1 MKITAQQFV
10 SNGKE
15 GNSFVSIFKYFS
27 NSGEKKTEREG
38 DLYCLLNISGKE
50 NIPAERISKFVWDG
64 ILDGYVYSNEKST
77 NNALKDA
84 ISDGVQKLRDLI
96 KNDETLEE
104 LGVNVDFVLVAQRK
118 EGMYIGSLG
127 ENEIYAYKAG
137 KFVDISEILKKSRA
151 NTAGIALEDQDM
163 LVISTKGILAGY
175 LDSLSNSKDSKNV
188 VTGLKSLGE
197 GLDGSGGFVLFLD
210 EELNASAIPEEAVI
224 ADEEPLLHHHPKES
238 EKYAVMAEHTIKYTK
253 GRFFQGYSLIKEGA
267 VEYFSKIKG
276 WIKNLL
282 GNRKWFKKV
291 ASKVSE
297 IKINAK
303 PITSMKGMRIDG
315 YKTKDLRTRR
325 VRVVVI
331 GIAII
336 VLLALGINFTIK
348 ARNASIIHKQA
359 TGVFTEVESLVK
371 KAESYA
377 TSDKSTAEMSIYQA
391 KTQLNGLP
399 SNLSEKDMGIKNGYD
414 SRILTLEDSMYY
426 RAGLS
431 DNDGKL
437 STFLDSRLAFG
448 EGSDPTD
455 IEIYSDDSGNK
466 YLVISDKGLKA
477 VYRVSLYDKVS
488 ERLIDTSNLLKEP
501 MYVSMGNSGVFVY
514 DEKVGVLKA
523 PFDDSKWFSTFVA
536 ISGLSRESI
545 KPDTISEFIV
555 LTESDNIY
563 LLAQDENSLLKSTF
577 SYENRYGL
585 YYRYVT
591 DDRFANATDVFADI
605 SLYFLT
611 SDSPYLLRYSYNYA
625 EQMQKENPLTISG
638 VNGDLGVLTKGYTT
652 ESLDDGLYVFDS
664 TNKRFIKFEKPQ
676 EAGANVIHPN
686 EVVLKAQW
694 VYRGAKSEAWGDIK
708 DFVVDSSTGD
718 LYILDGS
725 TVWKVV
731 I

>member
-10 SNGKE
+10 SNGKKD
-15 GNSFVSIFKYFS
+15 NSFASIFKYFS
-27 NSGEKKTEREG
+27 DSGEKKTEREG

-64 ILDGYVYSNEKST
+64 ILDGYIYSGEKST

-84 ISDGVQKLRDLI
+84 INDGVQKLRDLI
-96 KNDETLEE
+96 KNDQTLEE

-118 EGMYIGSLG
+118 EGLYIGNLG

-151 NTAGIALEDQDM
+151 NTAGIALEEQDM
-163 LVISTKGILAGY
+163 LVISTEGILQGY

-188 VTGLKSLGE
+188 VSSLRSLGE
-197 GLDGSGGFVLFLD
+197 GLDGTGGFVLFLD
-210 EELNASAIPEEAVI
+210 EELNESTKPEEVSTVT
-224 ADEEPLLHHHPKES
+224 HHPKES

-253 GRFFQGYSLIKEGA
+253 GRFVQGYGLIKEGA
-267 VEYFSKIKG
+267 IEYLKKAKEWLKEFFGK
-276 WIKNLL
+276 
-282 GNRKWFKKV
+282 RKWFKKV

-331 GIAII
+331 GVAII

-348 ARNASIIHKQA
+348 ARNASIVHKQA
-359 TGVFTEVESLVK
+359 TAVFTEVENLVK

-391 KTQLNGLP
+391 KNQLNGLP
-399 SNLSEKDMGIKNGYD
+399 SNLSEKDMGIKSGYD
-414 SRILTLEDSMYY
+414 TRILSLEDSMYY
-426 RAGLS
+426 RVGLT

-437 STFLDSRLAFG
+437 STFIDSRLAFG

-455 IEIYSDDSGNK
+455 MEIYSDDSGNK
-466 YLVISDKGLKA
+466 YLMITDKGLKA
-477 VYRVSLYDKVS
+477 VYRVSLYDKVA
-488 ERLIDTSNLLKEP
+488 ERLIDTSNLMKEP
-501 MYVSMGNSGVFVY
+501 MYISMGNSGVFVY

-523 PFDDSKWFSTFVA
+523 PFDSGKWFSTFVS
-536 ISGLSRESI
+536 ISGLGRESI
-545 KPDTISEFIV
+545 KPDKISEFIV

-563 LLAQDENSLLKSTF
+563 LLAQDENSLLKSSF

-585 YYRYVT
+585 YYKYVT
-591 DDRFANATDVFADI
+591 NDLFANATEVFADI

-611 SDSPYLLRYSYNYA
+611 SDSPYLLRYSYNYQ
-625 EQMQKENPLTISG
+625 EQVQKENPLTISG
-638 VNGDLGVLTKGYTT
+638 VDGDLGVLTKGFTT

-664 TNKRFIKFEKPQ
+664 TNKRFVKFEKPQ
-676 EAGANVIHPN
+676 EAGTNPIHPN
-686 EVVLKAQW
+686 EVILKGQW
-694 VYRGAKSEAWGDIK
+694 VYRGSKSGVWGDIK

>member
-15 GNSFVSIFKYFS
+15 GNSFVSFFKYFS
-27 NSGEKKTEREG
+27 NSSEKTTEREG

-64 ILDGYVYSNEKST
+64 ILDGYIYSNEKST

-84 ISDGVQKLRDLI
+84 INDGVQKLRDLI
-96 KNDETLEE
+96 KNDKTLEE
-104 LGVNVDFVLVAQRK
+104 LGVNVDFVLIAQRK
-118 EGMYIGSLG
+118 EGLYIGNLG
-127 ENEIYAYKAG
+127 ENEIHAYKAG

-151 NTAGIALEDQDM
+151 NTAGIALDPEDM
-163 LVISTKGILAGY
+163 LVVSTKNTLREY
-175 LDSLSNSKDSKNV
+175 FDSLSNSKDSKNV
-188 VTGLKSLGE
+188 VISLRSIGE
-197 GLDGSGGFVLFLD
+197 KLNGSGGFVLFLD
-210 EELNASAIPEEAVI
+210 DELYESTNVEETLSSDEQIP
-224 ADEEPLLHHHPKES
+224 LHHHPKES
-238 EKYAVMAEHTIKYTK
+238 EKYTVMAEHTIKYTK
-253 GRFFQGYSLIKEGA
+253 GRLVQGYGAIKDGA
-267 VEYFSKIKG
+267 VVYFQKFKE

-297 IKINAK
+297 IKINTK
-303 PITSMKGMRIDG
+303 PANPIKGMRIDG

-325 VRVVVI
+325 IRVVVI
-331 GIAII
+331 GVAII

-348 ARNASIIHKQA
+348 ARNASIVHKQA
-359 TGVFTEVESLVK
+359 TAIFADVENLVK
-371 KAESYA
+371 KAENYA

-391 KTQLNGLP
+391 KNQLNGLP
-399 SNLSEKDMGIKNGYD
+399 AELSEKDMGIKSRYD
-414 SRILTLEDSMYY
+414 NRILTLEDSMYY
-426 RAGLS
+426 RVGLA

-437 STFLDSRLAFG
+437 STFIDSRLAFG

-455 IEIYSDDSGNK
+455 IDIYSDASGNK
-466 YLVISDKGLKA
+466 YLLITDNGLNS
-477 VYRVSLYDKVS
+477 VYRVSLYDKIS
-488 ERLIDTSNLLKEP
+488 EKLADTSNLLKEP
-501 MYVSMGNSGVFVY
+501 LYVSMGNTGAFIY

-523 PFDDSKWFSTFVA
+523 PFNESKGFTTFVS

-545 KPDTISEFIV
+545 KPDKISEFIV
-555 LTESDNIY
+555 LTETDNIY
-563 LLAQDENSLLKSTF
+563 LLAQDENALLKSVF

-585 YYRYVT
+585 YYKYVT

-611 SDSPYLLRYSYNYA
+611 PDSPSLLRYSYSYV
-625 EQMQKENPLTISG
+625 EQVQKENPLTISG
-638 VNGDLGVLTKGYTT
+638 VNGELGTLTKGYTT

-664 TNKRFIKFEKPQ
+664 TNKRIIKFEKPQ
-676 EAGANVIHPN
+676 EGGTNVIHPN
-686 EVVLKAQW
+686 EMVLKEQW
-694 VYRGAKSEAWGDIK
+694 VYRGSKEGVWNDIK

-718 LYILDGS
+718 LYILDGA